1 MRIMSF
7 NLLCSGKFRRRWQNR
22 IPLAVRAIRNYEPDS
37 FGVQEAHIGWMNA
50 LAASLPDY
58 AWVGVGR
65 DDGAEKGEFSA
76 VFFRRDMFRLIDSGT
91 FWLSETPEKP
101 GLGWDADCI
110 RVCTWALLEN
120 TETGKRFV
128 HFNTHLDHIGPIA
141 QQKGAELVAERSR
154 SLFADV
160 PAVFTGDFNVTPES
174 APCQAVK
181 AGGFRDARDV
191 APVTDKGVTFHDFE
205 SGRES
210 SVIDY
215 VFVRGDVKVNSFSV
229 IRDRID
235 GELPSDHYPVI
246 ADIDL

>member
-1 MRIMSF
+1 MKVMSF

-22 IPLAVRAIRNYEPDS
+22 IPLAVRIIRNYEPDT

-76 VFFRRDMFRLIDSGT
+76 VFFRRDMFTLIDSGT

-120 TETGKRFV
+120 VETGKRFV
-128 HFNTHLDHIGPIA
+128 HFNTHLDHIGPVA

-154 SLFADV
+154 TLFADV
-160 PAVFTGDFNVTPES
+160 PAFFTGDFNVTPDS
-174 APCQAVK
+174 APCKAVK
-181 AGGFRDARDV
+181 SGGFLDARDV

-229 IRDRID
+229 IRDKID
-235 GELPSDHYPVI
+235 GDLPSDHYPVI
-246 ADIDL
+246 AEIDI